1 MDDRP
6 PVWKRTS
13 AAKISR
19 LVEEPA
25 VLARF
30 QEIVLAWC
38 NQRHVQDSG
47 SEADDTASKT
57 GDGKDLLPLPD
68 RQLTLEETYVIL
80 SAIHDSVRRD
90 HHINP
95 WRADWDERKGATY
108 KRSVPYAVLLSNCS
122 SIVEENLAE
131 LEHNLCHVTGDLT
144 SRKLMGQCDSKGSA
158 ETSEAEPRSK
168 KNKKNKKKW
177 SAAIPP
183 GSDSP
188 YKFPVEVD
196 GDVGNFRKKDIAA
209 WYGVDTATL
218 GLAGENGEFYA
229 CRFLGTGSKYQ
240 IWFTTSGR
248 RADANQKRLSW
259 LSGPAT
265 EGADGSKR
273 EQTGVKS
280 RQVSAES

>member
-6 PVWKRTS
+6 PVWKRTF

-30 QEIVLAWC
+30 QKMVLAWC

-57 GDGKDLLPLPD
+57 SDGKDLLPLPD

-168 KNKKNKKKW
+168 KNKKKW

-196 GDVGNFRKKDIAA
+196 GDVGNFSKEDIAA
-209 WYGVDTATL
+209 WYGVEPATL
-218 GLAGENGEFYA
+218 ERRCRAGNYYVRKFP
-229 CRFLGTGSKYQ
+229 GTGQKFQ
-240 IWFTTSGR
+240 IWFSSSEA
-248 RADANQKRLSW
+248 RAEANQFRLSL
-259 LSGPAT
+259 LSEPAT
-265 EGADGSKR
+265 EGANGRKR
-273 EQTGVKS
+273 
-280 RQVSAES
+280 A

>member
-6 PVWKRTS
+6 PVWKRTL

-57 GDGKDLLPLPD
+57 GDGIDLLPLPD

-122 SIVEENLAE
+122 SIVEEDLSE
-131 LEHNLCHVTGDLT
+131 LEHNLCRVTGDLT

-158 ETSEAEPRSK
+158 ETSEAEPTS
-168 KNKKNKKKW
+168 KKKW

-209 WYGVDTATL
+209 WYGVNPSTL
-218 GLAGENGEFYA
+218 GEWGKKGFFYA

-240 IWFTTSGR
+240 IWFTTSER
-248 RADANQKRLSW
+248 RAAANQKRLSW

-265 EGADGSKR
+265 EGANGSKR